1 MYTDDDYVTPN
12 YTQEEEY
19 QQWLKDLHQLDDKKP
34 EGK

>member
-12 YTQEEEY
+12 YTQEEY